1 MLNFKKNIMKKL
13 ISFLFIAFMISSCND
28 DTLDPFLPGVAY
40 EEQATRT
47 AADLNRILNSAQNFM
62 TNRTE
67 YTFTSIFTDEAAPG
81 SNNGGQG
88 VSGTDAYYLFFLV
101 PTSTAP
107 DAIWQSNYNAMARI
121 NLVLKNADK
130 VATNFPSD
138 ANLVKRIV
146 AEAKIL
152 RALAHLKVLAY
163 YSTDMTN
170 DAAPAGIIADR
181 TFLYTE
187 KPSRATIGATY
198 AFIHRDL
205 DDAIA
210 LYTNNTLP
218 AQANP
223 LIFPTINLARALKA
237 RAYAYKKD
245 YVNAGIWANNVIT
258 NSGITLATRTQL
270 PTVFHSHTSTAGQE
284 VIYKFRRTNAQ
295 NSQGSN
301 LHNGWV
307 SVSNSRAGS
316 PFYEVSRSL
325 FNVLNNAAGTDARRD
340 LIVRPA
346 GGADGSLIDP
356 AYSTSTN
363 VRATDIIVPF
373 KHGGSGASTS
383 SNAFNPDF
391 IQMRISEMYFIRA
404 ESRVAAGD
412 LAGAAADLKMITDRR
427 FVTAPALLNLTTAQ
441 QAWKAIL
448 DERRVELA
456 FEGHRFIDLKRLYQ
470 VAGVTNFDRDAAD
483 YAATGLSIPAGN
495 PANFAFSA
503 NYKWA
508 LPIPQSETN
517 ANASFTQN
525 PGY

>member
-1 MLNFKKNIMKKL
+1 MKKL
-13 ISFLFIAFMISSCND
+13 IYLLSFSAIFTACNED
-28 DTLDPFLPGVAY
+28 VLEPFTPGVAF
-40 EEQATRT
+40 EENATRT
-47 AADLNRILNSAQNFM
+47 ANDLQRVLNSAQNIM
-62 TNRTE
+62 TNRQE
-67 YTFTSIFTDEAAPG
+67 YVFSSIFTDEAAPG
-81 SNNGGQG
+81 VANGGQG
-88 VSGTDAYYLFFLV
+88 IAGSDAYYFYFLN
-101 PTSTAP
+101 PSSAAP
-107 DAIWQSNYNAMARI
+107 AAIWSSNYNAMARV
-121 NLVLKNADK
+121 NLVLENVDK
-130 VATNFPSD
+130 VAENFPSD
-138 ANLVKRIV
+138 AALVKRIT

-163 YSTDMTN
+163 FSTDLTN
-170 DAAPAGIIADR
+170 DSALAGIIADR

-187 KPSRATIGATY
+187 KPSRATVGATY

-218 AQANP
+218 ATSNS
-223 LIFPTINLARALKA
+223 LIYPTINLARALKA

-258 NSGITLATRTQL
+258 NSGISLATRTQL

-284 VIYKFRRTNAQ
+284 VIYKFKRTNAQ

-307 SVSNSRAGS
+307 SIGNSRTGS

-325 FNVLNNAAGTDARRD
+325 FNVLNNAAGTDGRRD

-346 GGADGSLIDP
+346 GGASGSLIDP
-356 AYSTSTN
+356 NYSTSTN
-363 VRATDIIVPF
+363 VRATDILVPF
-373 KHGGSGASTS
+373 KHGGSTAVTS
-383 SNAFNPDF
+383 SNQPNPDF

-404 ESRVAAGD
+404 ESKVAAGD
-412 LAGAAADLKMITDRR
+412 LAGAAADLKLITDRR

-470 VAGVTNFDRDAAD
+470 VAGVTNFDRDPAD
-483 YAATGLSIPAGN
+483 YAATGLGFPAGN